1 MDEILKQVNVDNA
14 WDLVEVYSKMA
25 RWKPDD
31 VNKSCDEIT
40 NRLDKFGVE
49 YKVYNPE
56 LYLSIPYTASVKL
69 SSGDTLHAKPP
80 AYSINCEEGIT
91 AKLHY
96 VPAHFKKDIELSL
109 IHI

>member
-56 LYLSIPYTASVKL
+56 LYLSIPYTAS
-69 SSGDTLHAKPP
+69 G
-80 AYSINCEEGIT
+80 
-91 AKLHY
+91 
-96 VPAHFKKDIELSL
+96 
-109 IHI
+109 

>member
-1 MDEILKQVNVDNA
+1 MDEILKQVNVENA

-96 VPAHFKKDIELSL
+96 VPAHLKKI
-109 IHI
+109 

>member
-1 MDEILKQVNVDNA
+1 MDEILKQVNVENA

-49 YKVYNPE
+49 YKY
-56 LYLSIPYTASVKL
+56 IIL
-69 SSGDTLHAKPP
+69 SST
-80 AYSINCEEGIT
+80 
-91 AKLHY
+91 
-96 VPAHFKKDIELSL
+96 
-109 IHI
+109 